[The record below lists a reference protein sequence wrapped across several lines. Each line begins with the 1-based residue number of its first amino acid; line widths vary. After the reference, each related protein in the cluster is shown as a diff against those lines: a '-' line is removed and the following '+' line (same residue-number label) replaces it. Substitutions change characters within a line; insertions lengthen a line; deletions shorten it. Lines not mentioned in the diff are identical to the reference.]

1 MRPRSQMGTL
11 RAISRPLMGLRPV
24 DHSISRKFRVDLEL
38 IAAEEYLGVSPVLCV
53 NAREGETVPMSS
65 SG

>member
-1 MRPRSQMGTL
+1 MWT
-11 RAISRPLMGLRPV
+11 AA
-24 DHSISRKFRVDLEL
+24 HSISIKFRVDLEL

-53 NAREGETVPMSS
+53 NAREGKTAPMSS